1 MSQRIPGATRV
12 RNRRRLERIGAAVL
26 AGTLVLLAVVTARAA
41 AAPDAAVPVVHVAVD
56 RGALTVDVREAPLS
70 EVLRLIG
77 VHAAI
82 EVMLRGDLD
91 AGVTDSFAGVPLEE
105 GIRRLARGHSVTLA
119 YTVSP
124 DEPGRVGVT
133 AVWIVGR
140 TPATDIAAASGPRRG
155 IVTGPLSREV
165 APSSPVRPPVAEG
178 TEARDDDEGA
188 AAAARL
194 ARRTGDIRTLADEA
208 DQGSDEAAMRLA
220 EISASEPD
228 ARVRQQA
235 VAALGRLKG
244 PTIEPALTAA
254 LGDDDAAVRVR
265 AVRGLRV
272 AATDTAVQS
281 LTGVLTGDVDSRV
294 RLAAL
299 RALASFPGRATLR
312 ELARASSD
320 PDDVVRETA
329 FRGLSWWNTH
339 PTGAR

>member
-1 MSQRIPGATRV
+1 
-12 RNRRRLERIGAAVL
+12 
-26 AGTLVLLAVVTARAA
+26 
-41 AAPDAAVPVVHVAVD
+41 
-56 RGALTVDVREAPLS
+56 
-70 EVLRLIG
+70 
-77 VHAAI
+77 
-82 EVMLRGDLD
+82 
-91 AGVTDSFAGVPLEE
+91 
-105 GIRRLARGHSVTLA
+105 
-119 YTVSP
+119 
-124 DEPGRVGVT
+124 
-133 AVWIVGR
+133 
-140 TPATDIAAASGPRRG
+140 
-155 IVTGPLSREV
+155 
-165 APSSPVRPPVAEG
+165 
-178 TEARDDDEGA
+178 
-188 AAAARL
+188 
-194 ARRTGDIRTLADEA
+194 
-208 DQGSDEAAMRLA
+208 AAMRLA

-320 PDDVVRETA
+320 PDD
-329 FRGLSWWNTH
+329 
-339 PTGAR
+339 